1 MSAAARHRTR
11 DQRGSAIADFVLVA
25 IVLVPILFGVLQLAL
40 IWHVKSTL
48 TAAASEG
55 AHFAASYQRTDG
67 QGAQRTR
74 ALIDEAFGADFDD
87 TVTAHDSRV
96 DGQPGVEVVV
106 HAKVPVL
113 AFWGPT
119 VAVEVHGHAI
129 REVLP

>member
-1 MSAAARHRTR
+1 MRAVAWRRTR
-11 DQRGSAIADFVLVA
+11 EQRGSAVADFVLVSV
-25 IVLVPILFGVLQLAL
+25 VLVPILFGVLQLAL

-48 TAAASEG
+48 TAAASDG
-55 AHFAASYQRTDG
+55 AHLAASYQRTDR

-74 ALIDEAFGADFDD
+74 TLIDEALGTHIDD
-87 TVTAHDSRV
+87 TVTAHDSMV

-106 HAKVPVL
+106 HARVPVL